1 MFTAYARLSD
11 GTPRTLEAAPDLAA
25 LWSDKEAVL
34 WIDLEQP
41 TEEEIRA
48 VDAVI
53 DLDNEALDDCLHGE
67 QRPRVDEYENYIF
80 LVVYGLLGSEQEADH
95 RPCKLAVFCGDRFLV
110 TVHRESVRTIEHFR
124 VRCGQHA
131 AQLLQHGV
139 DHLLY
144 SILDGMVDNYLRVS
158 ETYEERLEELED
170 RSQHPAVDDSVL
182 RDLSELRRGLLELR
196 RYATS
201 QMQLLEPISEGEYD
215 YISEALGRQ
224 FAHLRDH
231 LLKVVEQVDGLRE
244 LANGVRDNY
253 HTALA
258 ERTNAAMRM
267 LTVFASVLLPLS
279 LIAGIY
285 GMNLPLWP
293 KADHPASFWGVIG
306 AMEVMKARTQQPSQS
321 RRIDDAPR
329 DSDGLL
335 DT

>member
-1 MFTAYARLSD
+1 M
-11 GTPRTLEAAPDLAA
+11 
-25 LWSDKEAVL
+25 
-34 WIDLEQP
+34 
-41 TEEEIRA
+41 
-48 VDAVI
+48 
-53 DLDNEALDDCLHGE
+53 
-67 QRPRVDEYENYIF
+67 
-80 LVVYGLLGSEQEADH
+80 LGSEQEADH

-144 SILDGMVDNYLRVS
+144 SILDGMVDKYLRVS

-170 RSQHPAVDDSVL
+170 RSQHPRVDDSVL
-182 RDLSELRRGLLELR
+182 RDFSELRRGLLELR

-201 QMQLLEPISEGEYD
+201 QQQLLEPISEGEYD

-306 AMEVMKARTQQPSQS
+306 AMAA
-321 RRIDDAPR
+321 IAG
-329 DSDGLL
+329 GLL
-335 DT
+335 WYFRRKGWL

>member
-1 MFTAYARLSD
+1 MFTAYARLAD
-11 GTPRTLEAAPDLAA
+11 GTPRTLEAAPELAE
-25 LWSDKEAVL
+25 LLSEREAAV

-41 TEEEIRA
+41 SEEEIQA

-53 DLDNEALDDCLHGE
+53 DLDDEAWNDCLHGE

-80 LVVYGLLGSEQEADH
+80 LIVYGLLALEQAAD
-95 RPCKLAVFCGDRFLV
+95 RRLCKLAVFCGDRFLV
-110 TVHRESVRTIEHFR
+110 TVHREPVPTIEHFR
-124 VRCGQHA
+124 VRGQQHA

-144 SILDGMVDNYLRVS
+144 SILDRMVDNYLGVS
-158 ETYEERLEELED
+158 EAYEERLEELED
-170 RSQHPAVDDSVL
+170 RSQDPAVDDSVL
-182 RDLSELRRGLLELR
+182 RELSELRRGLLELR
-196 RYATS
+196 RFATS
-201 QMQLLEPISEGEYD
+201 QIQLLEPISEGEYD
-215 YISEALGRQ
+215 YISETLGRQ

-258 ERTNAAMRM
+258 MRTNVIMRT
-267 LTVFASVLLPLS
+267 LTVFAAVLLPLS

-293 KADHPASFWGVIG
+293 KGDHPASFWWVIG
-306 AMEVMKARTQQPSQS
+306 AMAA
-321 RRIDDAPR
+321 IAG
-329 DSDGLL
+329 GLL
-335 DT
+335 YYFSKKRWI